1 MRSPLDHSCPWL
13 VFTDLDGTLLEW
25 SSYSTRVSRPT
36 LLRLRQRGVP
46 VIFCSSK
53 TAAEHRALREELG
66 IRAIPAIV
74 ENGAAIIVPDS
85 TGLPAGDW
93 PPAPGEPGRRPRS
106 LGLAADEIHRR
117 LDRLRERSGHRLRGY
132 RDITDEDLMRMTGL
146 SRAAA
151 GRARRRDYSE
161 TLIDEL
167 DHDQWESLRPEFAAE
182 GLECRHGGRFHTVT
196 GAGTDKGRAV
206 REVIDL
212 YAKAYGR
219 PVQSIGLGDSANDAP
234 LLAAVDHP
242 YLVARED
249 GSWAN
254 LGIPG
259 LIKVKGRGPYGWGEV
274 VERLL
279 DDGEHAG
286 AGAA

>member
-1 MRSPLDHSCPWL
+1 MSAPLNHSCPWL

-25 SSYSTRVSRPT
+25 STYSARVSRPS
-36 LLRLRQRGVP
+36 LMRLRQRGVP
-46 VIFCSSK
+46 VVFCSSK
-53 TAAEHRALREELG
+53 TAAEQRALREELG
-66 IRAIPAIV
+66 IRSIPAIV

-85 TGLPAGDW
+85 TGLPTGAW
-93 PPAPGEPGRRPRS
+93 QPAPGEPGRRARS
-106 LGLAADEIHRR
+106 LGLNADEIQVR
-117 LDRLRERSGHRLRGY
+117 LNRMRERTGQALRGY
-132 RDITDEDLMRMTGL
+132 RDITDEDLVRITGL
-146 SRAAA
+146 SLAAA
-151 GRARRRDYSE
+151 SRARRRDYSE

-167 DHDQWESLRPEFAAE
+167 DHDTWESLRPEFAAE
-182 GLECRHGGRFHTVT
+182 GLECRHGGRFRTVT
-196 GAGTDKGRAV
+196 GAGTDKGKAL
-206 REVIDL
+206 REVIEL
-212 YAKAYGR
+212 YARAYGR

-259 LIKVKGRGPYGWGEV
+259 LVKVKGRGPYGWVEV
-274 VERLL
+274 VEGLL